1 MISRSV
7 WMNVRCFIRPECHVL
22 AALDR
27 HRTNCA
33 MNPDWSL
40 GIHLL
45 GVLEAEEG

>member
-22 AALDR
+22 AASDR

-40 GIHLL
+40 GIYLL